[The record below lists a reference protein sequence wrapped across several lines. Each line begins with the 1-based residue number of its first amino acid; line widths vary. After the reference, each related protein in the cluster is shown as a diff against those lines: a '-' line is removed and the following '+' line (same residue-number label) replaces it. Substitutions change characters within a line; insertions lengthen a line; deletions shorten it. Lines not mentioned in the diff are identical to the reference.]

1 MNFVRS
7 RILQRSP
14 VYGTFAAI
22 PHPMAVEICALSGHD
37 LICIDWEH
45 SQIDRGGI
53 ENLVRAAN
61 VHDVP
66 AFIRLPS
73 HAPEHVATALD
84 AGAAGLLVP
93 RVSTARQ
100 AREIVSATR
109 YPPLGERGV
118 GPGRASGYG
127 KHLSDKFLNL
137 SNEGICVAVQI
148 ETATA
153 VDNIEEIVAVEGID
167 MFFVG
172 PGDLAVSL
180 GAFGTDKTDRLEQAV
195 KRVAL
200 AAANAKRS
208 AGIFTQDVAS
218 ADAWA
223 KYGFSTFIIGSDAS
237 ILANALWD
245 RMANRQ
251 SPGNKPA
258 SSSHRPAHLK
268 G

>member
-45 SQIDRGGI
+45 SQIDRGMI

-61 VHDVP
+61 VHGVP

-73 HAPEHVATALD
+73 HAAEHVATALD
-84 AGAAGLLVP
+84 AGAAGILVP
-93 RVSTARQ
+93 RVSTAQQ
-100 AREIVSATR
+100 ARELVAATR
-109 YPPLGERGV
+109 YPPLGDRGV

-127 KHLSDKFLNL
+127 KYLGDKFLDV
-137 SNEGICVAVQI
+137 SNEEICLSVQI
-148 ETATA
+148 ETAA
-153 VDNIEEIVAVEGID
+153 GVDNIEEIVAVDGID

-180 GAFGTDKTDRLEQAV
+180 GAFGDNADRLEQAV
-195 KRVAL
+195 KRIAR

-208 AGIFTQDVAS
+208 AGIFTPDIAS
-218 ADAWA
+218 ANVWA
-223 KYGFSTFIIGSDAS
+223 AYGFSTFIVGSDAS
-237 ILANALWD
+237 ALAEALRD
-245 RMANRQ
+245 RAGEQRTK
-251 SPGNKPA
+251 SA
-258 SSSHRPAHLK
+258 SSKLASV
-268 G
+268 